1 MPAIDKR
8 DKLVPGISVRAMT
21 HAERTNPIGV
31 LASGGLDSAILVGH
45 LLAHGRRV
53 QPFYVRSRLRWEER
67 ELAAARSFLAAVAS
81 PRLAELV
88 ELDLPVDD
96 VYDGHWS
103 LTGRGVPDAASPDAA
118 VYLPGR
124 NALLL
129 LKPALWCRL
138 HGIEELAL
146 GTLGSNPFDDATP
159 DFFASFESA
168 LARSIGGPVRL
179 LRPFA
184 ELDKR
189 QVMELGRSLPL
200 DLTFSCIAPAGGLHC
215 GRCNKC
221 AERIAA
227 FRSIDAADPTRYALT
242 ADEYPRES
250 GVE

>member
-1 MPAIDKR
+1 MFPADR
-8 DKLVPGISVRAMT
+8 NT
-21 HAERTNPIGV
+21 TIGV

-53 QPFYVRSRLRWEER
+53 QPFYVRSRLHWEER
-67 ELAAARSFLAAVAS
+67 ELTAAKEFLAAVAS

-88 ELDLPVDD
+88 QFDLPVQD

-138 HGIEELAL
+138 HGIEDLAL
-146 GTLGSNPFDDATP
+146 ATLGSSPFDDAAP
-159 DFFASFESA
+159 DFFASYESA
-168 LARSIGGPVRL
+168 LVRSVGGPLRL

-200 DLTFSCIAPAGGLHC
+200 ELTFSCIAPASGLHC
-215 GRCNKC
+215 GCCNKC

-227 FRSIDAADPTRYALT
+227 FRSIDAADPTRYAG
-242 ADEYPRES
+242 RE
-250 GVE
+250 GLAIGE